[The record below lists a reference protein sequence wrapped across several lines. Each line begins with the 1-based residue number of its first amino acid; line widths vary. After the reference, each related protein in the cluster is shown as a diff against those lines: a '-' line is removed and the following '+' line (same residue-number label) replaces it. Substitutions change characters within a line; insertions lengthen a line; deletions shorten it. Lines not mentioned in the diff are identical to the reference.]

1 MAPLPPPRRPSWL
14 PAATFLAA
22 AILAGVAGAWLLGWR
37 AWWAHLGVVLFVILG
52 LGAAERFLAQR
63 VAPRPPRARGK
74 LKVLPGAGHAC
85 QMEQPWLFDRFIIDF
100 LTRHGLFPR
109 SGVTATS

>member
-14 PAATFLAA
+14 PAAVFLAG
-22 AILAGVAGAWLLGWR
+22 AILAGVAAAWLLGWR

-63 VAPRPPRARGK
+63 AAPRPPRSRGK
-74 LKVLPGAGHAC
+74 LKVIPGGKSAFDI
-85 QMEQPWLFDRFIIDF
+85 EKDDPENPPRWLM
-100 LTRHGLFPR
+100 
-109 SGVTATS
+109 